1 MSDHGVIIVGAGQA
15 GCSAAAKLRNL
26 GYDKPITL
34 IGEEPHPPYQRP
46 PLSKAYL
53 LGDMPHE
60 RLFLRPEAFYG
71 EQQIALR
78 LGSEVTDVS
87 AEDRTVRRNGES
99 LPYDHLI
106 LTTGSTPRRLPDA
119 LGGSLPGTYTI
130 RGIADIDAIAP
141 EFKAGKRI
149 VIVGGGYIGLEVAAV
164 AAKLDLQ
171 VTLIEAAPRILQR
184 VASPQTADFFR
195 DLHQSNGVRIL
206 EDTQLS
212 RITGTERAEGVE
224 LASGEVIPA
233 DFVVFGIGISPNTAL
248 AQRAGVV
255 VENGIVTDARG
266 RTSDPNIW
274 AAGDCATLPYRGTQ
288 ICLESVG
295 NAIDQAEVIAANI
308 AGTVTTY
315 DPKPWFWSD
324 QYDVKLQIAGLNAG
338 YDQIIT
344 RPANDGALSIWY
356 YRSGQLIAVDAM
368 NDPRAY
374 MVAKRLIEAGKSPAP
389 DLVGARDTDL
399 KALLKS

>member
-26 GYDKPITL
+26 GYEKPITL
-34 IGEEPHPPYQRP
+34 FGEEPHPPYQRP

-53 LGDMPHE
+53 LGDMPRE
-60 RLFLRPEAFYG
+60 RLFLRPEAFYA

-87 AEDRTVRRNGES
+87 AKDRTVTCGGES
-99 LPYDHLI
+99 LPYEHLI

-119 LGGSLPGTYTI
+119 LGGGLPGTYTI
-130 RGIADIDAIAP
+130 RGIADIDAITP

-184 VASPQTADFFR
+184 VAAPQTASFFR

-212 RITGTERAEGVE
+212 RITGTARAEGVE

-233 DFVVFGIGISPNTAL
+233 DFVVFGIGITPNTAL
-248 AQRAGVV
+248 AEKAGVV

-266 RTSDPNIW
+266 CTSDPNIW
-274 AAGDCATLPYRGTQ
+274 AAGDCATLPYRETQ
-288 ICLESVG
+288 IRLESVG

-308 AGTVTTY
+308 AGTATAY

-338 YDQIIT
+338 YDQIIS
-344 RPANDGALSIWY
+344 RPSNDGALSIWY

-374 MVAKRLIEAGKSPAP
+374 MIAKRLIEAGKSPAP
-389 DLVGARDTDL
+389 DLVSAPDTDL
-399 KALLKS
+399 KALLQG